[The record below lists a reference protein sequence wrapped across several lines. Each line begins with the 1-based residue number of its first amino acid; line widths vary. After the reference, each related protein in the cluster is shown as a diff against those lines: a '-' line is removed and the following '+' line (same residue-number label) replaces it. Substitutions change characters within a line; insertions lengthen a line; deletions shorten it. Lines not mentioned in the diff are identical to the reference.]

1 MMVLYS
7 NNFDKDLKTF
17 EHKSRSVN
25 QNKKY
30 VYVTLTVFFFIKL
43 LI

>member
-7 NNFDKDLKTF
+7 INFDKGLKTF
-17 EHKSRSVN
+17 EHKSRSIN

-30 VYVTLTVFFFIKL
+30 VYVTLSDFFILFFF
-43 LI
+43 